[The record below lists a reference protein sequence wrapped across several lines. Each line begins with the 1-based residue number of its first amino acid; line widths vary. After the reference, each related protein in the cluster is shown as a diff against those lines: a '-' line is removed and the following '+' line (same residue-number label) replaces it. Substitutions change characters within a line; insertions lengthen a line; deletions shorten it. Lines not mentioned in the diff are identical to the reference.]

1 MYKFRI
7 YKMPP
12 YLCYRNFT
20 LHSDCLG
27 IVTFPENI
35 QICILGVGGGGGGVE
50 QSRWVFI
57 ICRLH
62 LISYLMLLLLLEALE
77 GEREQ
82 QRQRQP
88 PTSLLLVPAPKMP
101 EVVPA
106 ARISITQLGL
116 GRHSGTGRRCRGW
129 RHRRPSCRRRLQEC
143 WRVAADDRKRNLF
156 WSKPQLDRDQ
166 DHGVS

>member
-1 MYKFRI
+1 MI
-7 YKMPP
+7 
-12 YLCYRNFT
+12 LCNLKWQLLTVVEEPF
-20 LHSDCLG
+20 
-27 IVTFPENI
+27 
-35 QICILGVGGGGGGVE
+35 GGGGGVG

-116 GRHSGTGRRCRGW
+116 GRHTQ
-129 RHRRPSCRRRLQEC
+129 RHRATVP
-143 WRVAADDRKRNLF
+143 RVAAPSPILPPKTA
-156 WSKPQLDRDQ
+156 
-166 DHGVS
+166 GVLASGSRRQEAEFVLVEASVRSGSGSRSELTPEVRGFPPGASSSPDG